1 MTNPWNLYDSLIDAI
16 PGHITVAA
24 AYTGTKW
31 CRVTSSES
39 GAGMA
44 FAMPVRTRPASYG
57 EDDLAGLPLRDV
69 AALAKSWNLAEAGL
83 GMAAINAFHSLPKR
97 AFDNGFAPCTE
108 NNWARAFHPYQQ
120 SIAGKKVAVI
130 GHFPFASAALSNA
143 AELFILERNP
153 VEDDYPDSAAEY
165 LLPGCDYVFITGS
178 TFVNKTIP
186 RLLDL
191 SRDAVTVMIGPST
204 PASPILFDFGVDIIT
219 SFASD
224 QPGMLD
230 EGLQGNLLGGM
241 YEAGMRVEK
250 ARP

>member
-153 VEDDYPDSAAEY
+153 VEDDYPDS
-165 LLPGCDYVFITGS
+165 
-178 TFVNKTIP
+178 
-186 RLLDL
+186 
-191 SRDAVTVMIGPST
+191 
-204 PASPILFDFGVDIIT
+204 PILFDFGVDIIT
-219 SFASD
+219 AFASD

>member
-1 MTNPWNLYDSLIDAI
+1 MTNPWNLYDDLIDEI

-31 CRVTSSES
+31 CRVTSSER

-57 EDDLAGLPLRDV
+57 EDDLAGLPLREV
-69 AALAKSWNLAEAGL
+69 ASLAKSWNLAEAGL
-83 GMAAINAFHSLPKR
+83 GMAAINAYHSLPKR
-97 AFDNGFAPCTE
+97 AFGNGFSPCHE
-108 NNWARAFHPYQQ
+108 NNWARAFHPYREV
-120 SIAGKKVAVI
+120 IAGRKVAVI
-130 GHFPFASAALSNA
+130 GHFPFAASALADA

-153 VEDDYPDSAAEY
+153 VEGDYPDSAAEY

-178 TFVNKTIP
+178 SFVNKTIP
-186 RLLDL
+186 RLLEL

-219 SFASD
+219 AFASD

-230 EGLQGNLLGGM
+230 ESLQGKLLGGM